1 MTLLGRDVVVVV
13 VAAFSSSSH
22 RRPILIVTVIILIFI
37 ADVVVVVV
45 VVIGAAS
52 PSAHDSSAK
61 PLPAILRTAIQGTH
75 FFLLFSFVSLQIF
88 SLLPPDHLESRT
100 RGRLRKLVRADR
112 NRDGEGD
119 VASPRSDARDVS
131 F

>member
-13 VAAFSSSSH
+13 VVAFSSSSH
-22 RRPILIVTVIILIFI
+22 HHRHRRCIILIFI

-75 FFLLFSFVSLQIF
+75 FFLLFFFRF
-88 SLLPPDHLESRT
+88 SSNFFPSSPDHLESHT
-100 RGRLRKLVRADR
+100 RGRPWKLVRADR

>member
-13 VAAFSSSSH
+13 VAFAFAFAFAFFFFTSSSYSH
-22 RRPILIVTVIILIFI
+22 RHRHRRCIILIFI

-52 PSAHDSSAK
+52 PSAHDFSAK

-75 FFLLFSFVSLQIF
+75 FFPPFFFRFSSNFF
-88 SLLPPDHLESRT
+88 PPSRT
-100 RGRLRKLVRADR
+100 TLNPTREAAFGNWFVPIATATER
-112 NRDGEGD
+112 ET
-119 VASPRSDARDVS
+119 
-131 F
+131 